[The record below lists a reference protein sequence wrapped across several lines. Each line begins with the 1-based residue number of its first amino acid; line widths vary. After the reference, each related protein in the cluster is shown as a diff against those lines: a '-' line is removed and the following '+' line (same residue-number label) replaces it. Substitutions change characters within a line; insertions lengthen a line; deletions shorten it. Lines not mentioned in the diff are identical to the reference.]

1 MGERTAIYLRVSK
14 GERHTENQRPD
25 IERVLATRRLELVVE
40 YEEKASAAKARL
52 VFDRMM
58 RDAHRGAFD
67 VLVVWSLDRF
77 GRSMV
82 GNLQAVLDLD
92 RCGVQVVSVRETW
105 LDTGS
110 AVRPLLIAIFGWVA
124 EQERETIVARTK
136 AGLDRARRDGV
147 RLGRPPRAIDV
158 RRARALLEDG
168 LSLRQVAK
176 RLRVPPMTLH
186 GALRRTE
193 KGSPKRGS

>member
-1 MGERTAIYLRVSK
+1 MGNRAAIYLRVSK

-25 IERVLATRRLELVVE
+25 VDRVIATRRLELVAE
-40 YEEKASAAKARL
+40 YKEKASAAKERA

-58 RDAHRGAFD
+58 RDAHQGAFD
-67 VLVVWSLDRF
+67 VLVVWALDRF

-82 GNLQAVLDLD
+82 GNLHAVLELD

-124 EQERETIVARTK
+124 EQERVTIVARTK
-136 AGLDRARRDGV
+136 AGLERARRDGV
-147 RLGRPPRAIDV
+147 RLGRPPRAVDI

-168 LSLRQVAK
+168 VSLRQVAK

-193 KGSPKRGS
+193 KGSPKTGS